1 MKTEIL
7 EMSLLEHNTG
17 QVPKVPANPRL
28 IDEGMFELLKDSIK
42 RSPEYLHVRPLIV
55 YPFKGK
61 YIVMSGN
68 MRMEACIALGLDKVP
83 CKILPEDTTPRKM
96 RAYITKDNLAFG
108 SDDPEGMKAFTKEE
122 LDFVGKGFYL
132 QAGVNIEDLFE
143 DAKKSIEIKI
153 SIPTDKK
160 DLKGEIKAELEQ
172 QLKTFDNIKV
182 K

>member
-28 IDEGMFELLKDSIK
+28 IDEGMFELLKASIK

-61 YIVMSGN
+61 YVVMSGN

-122 LDFVGKGFYL
+122 LDYVGKGFYL
-132 QAGVNIEDLFE
+132 QDPMNIEDLLE
-143 DAKKSIEIKI
+143 DDIKGAQIKI
-153 SIPTDKK
+153 SIPEDKK
-160 DLKGEIKAELEQ
+160 ELKSEIKTALQ
-172 QLKTFDNIKV
+172 VALKDYADIKV

>member
-61 YIVMSGN
+61 YVVMSGN

-160 DLKGEIKAELEQ
+160 DLKGEMKAELER

>member
-61 YIVMSGN
+61 YVVMSGN

-83 CKILPEDTTPRKM
+83 CKILPEDTTPPRC
-96 RAYITKDNLAFG
+96 AHT
-108 SDDPEGMKAFTKEE
+108 
-122 LDFVGKGFYL
+122 L
-132 QAGVNIEDLFE
+132 Q
-143 DAKKSIEIKI
+143 KTI
-153 SIPTDKK
+153 SHSARMIRR
-160 DLKGEIKAELEQ
+160 G
-172 QLKTFDNIKV
+172 
-182 K
+182 

>member
-61 YIVMSGN
+61 YVVMSGN

-83 CKILPEDTTPRKM
+83 CKILPEETTPRKM

-122 LDFVGKGFYL
+122 LDYVGKGFYL

-153 SIPTDKK
+153 SIPEDKK
-160 DLKGEIKAELEQ
+160 DLKSEIKAELEQ
-172 QLKTFDNIKV
+172 KLKTFDNIKV

>member
-61 YIVMSGN
+61 YVVMSGN
-68 MRMEACIALGLDKVP
+68 MRMEACIALELDKVP

-122 LDFVGKGFYL
+122 LDYVGKGFYL
-132 QAGVNIEDLFE
+132 QVGVNIEDMIGE
-143 DAKKSIEIKI
+143 DERGPVIKLH
-153 SIPTDKK
+153 IPADKA
-160 DLKGEIKAELEQ
+160 DLKSEIKAALQ
-172 QLKTFDNIKV
+172 VALKSFADIKI

>member
-7 EMSLLEHNTG
+7 EMSMLEHNTG

-61 YIVMSGN
+61 YVVMSGN

-122 LDFVGKGFYL
+122 LDYVGKGFYL

-153 SIPTDKK
+153 SIPKDKK
-160 DLKGEIKAELEQ
+160 ELKSEIKAELERE
-172 QLKTFDNIKV
+172 LKTFDNIKV